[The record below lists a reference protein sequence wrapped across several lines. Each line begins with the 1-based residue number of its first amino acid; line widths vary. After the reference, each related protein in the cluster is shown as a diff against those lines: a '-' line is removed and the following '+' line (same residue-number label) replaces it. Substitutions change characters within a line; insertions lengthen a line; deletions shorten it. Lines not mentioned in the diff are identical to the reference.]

1 MEKFICQYAYD
12 FIEGEKMFTHRKVL
26 NQIVDEEWTRL
37 KKTISKDA
45 AYKAAE
51 VIGEYT
57 VTDMLDFASL
67 NKFDINRIYVKYRD
81 GLPMA
86 SGMKKMLPNADVIY
100 INTERTGN
108 NNDKAEISPLDA
120 ETIGEL
126 NYDENSITWFA
137 DPINARGTTTI
148 EVLRYLHEF
157 TPFEVALL
165 SHVVANRIGIGTVQT
180 LITDFNIDSYMN
192 YAFLSKKI
200 NPSTG
205 FLEDALEVIPDFGDK
220 VFGTVGA
227 DYPVC
232 QMRDD
237 LRCLVGTKVGGIEIL
252 KGTIIYMLQRRK
264 SDEYNAD
271 RRVKWATRPWIKETV
286 IWYIK
291 LRDLR
296 IDVDIE
302 QHFDFIM
309 DDLESR
315 GFIKYDKYV
324 FKDSYARHY
333 SVTEDGVNMSSAAY
347 LPILSELGIPKI
359 ISKDFDYLVHIPA
372 HEIHKQVLN

>member
-1 MEKFICQYAYD
+1 
-12 FIEGEKMFTHRKVL
+12 MFTHRKVL
-26 NQIVDEEWTRL
+26 NQIVDEEWTQL
-37 KKTISKDA
+37 KKTISKDV

-57 VTDMLDFASL
+57 ATDMLDFASL

-108 NNDKAEISPLDA
+108 NNDKAEISPLDS

-126 NYDENSITWFA
+126 KYGETGITWFA

-180 LITDFNIDSYMN
+180 QITDFNIDSYMN

-232 QMRDD
+232 QIQDD

-252 KGTIIYMLQRRK
+252 KGIIIYMLQRRE

-271 RRVKWATRPWIKETV
+271 RRVKWATRQWIKETV
-286 IWYIK
+286 VWYIK

-296 IDVDIE
+296 IDIDIE
-302 QHFDFIM
+302 QHFEFIM

-359 ISKDFDYLVHIPA
+359 ISKDFDHLVHIPA